1 MFSIM
6 QDQRGAAEQ
15 GASGWAHTVGVA
27 RRIWLNDDGTDL
39 CIEPIDTIHTLEDKT
54 WIDEKNLTLDAAN
67 KALSEVNDDLL
78 YIRMTVDV
86 SNASEFGITMLKG
99 ERWDATGLCV

>member
-99 ERWDATGLCV
+99 GRWDATGLCV